1 MQHGNG
7 GLRGWSGDKGEGE
20 QRQRERN
27 KGGGG
32 TFEAIFPFMTSAP
45 LIFSL
50 LSGRLVP
57 ALLDLSEVRAE
68 IQSADKKL
76 KVAVDHFKR
85 RKCQLLL

>member
-1 MQHGNG
+1 MQHGNR

-20 QRQRERN
+20 QRQGGRN
-27 KGGGG
+27 EGGGG
-32 TFEAIFPFMTSAP
+32 AFEGIFPFMASAP
-45 LIFSL
+45 LVFSL

-85 RKCQLLL
+85 RKRQFLL